1 MPHWRGKDDFYAG
14 ANFPCIKGV
23 IPAGCDNEECVMD
36 GHKFLCGL
44 HKISGSPII
53 YSFGSHKQVEYE
65 KALLKWRS
73 DSKIFVY
80 ELDKKS
86 LPELKNTD
94 SLSFHNIGLGGY
106 GEVSSRDML

>member
-23 IPAGCDNEECVMD
+23 IPVSCDNEECVMD

-73 DSKIFVY
+73 DSKIFGT
-80 ELDKKS
+80 S
-86 LPELKNTD
+86 WIKNPC
-94 SLSFHNIGLGGY
+94 LN
-106 GEVSSRDML
+106 